1 MNLKIDEEFRSL
13 IPPLANEEREQL
25 KQNII
30 NDGAIREPIA
40 VWHDFI
46 IDGHNR
52 YEIAQETGI
61 SFNTFSMDSK
71 LEDRN
76 DVMIWMIENQK
87 GRRNLPQPERAK
99 LAFKLKPMYEARAK
113 KNQQVGADITNGK
126 TLSAELHKADTLQ
139 QMADVAG
146 ISRRSMAKYQKLVES
161 NNQEVINQYEEGE
174 ISLNAAYNKVMGI
187 EEKPKPNKELE
198 EANAKIRE
206 LQEQIENAG
215 NNDELEAMRKAFIDQ
230 SKELKQAKETAETY
244 RQSWNRERENAS
256 KAFEMAQKN
265 VEQSP
270 KYQKLLKE
278 NETFKAHIQG
288 KSLEQ
293 HAQETNQPELRR
305 SRKEETRIVEAID
318 SIAAAL
324 SKLPAKVEIP
334 GWAEVYL
341 REQEMLLSFTRET
354 LERSIPNL
362 QMLLDEFKGQTG
374 IRRIK

>member
-1 MNLKIDEEFRSL
+1 MRDA
-13 IPPLANEEREQL
+13 PL
-25 KQNII
+25 
-30 NDGAIREPIA
+30 
-40 VWHDFI
+40 
-46 IDGHNR
+46 
-52 YEIAQETGI
+52 
-61 SFNTFSMDSK
+61 
-71 LEDRN
+71 
-76 DVMIWMIENQK
+76 
-87 GRRNLPQPERAK
+87 RRNRDQDPRL
-99 LAFKLKPMYEARAK
+99 
-113 KNQQVGADITNGK
+113 
-126 TLSAELHKADTLQ
+126 
-139 QMADVAG
+139 
-146 ISRRSMAKYQKLVES
+146 
-161 NNQEVINQYEEGE
+161 EG
-174 ISLNAAYNKVMGI
+174 GI